1 MSIQNEISMAAASV
15 YGSKYDAATKELF
28 GHPEIIAPIL
38 RLVVPEYKNHSTEEV
53 IACIERESIQSDPV
67 DSSSKLAEKLTTEM
81 NSIGEKLIRYD
92 THFKARNPV
101 LSDERISVD
110 LHVDLEVQNDYR
122 PSNPSY
128 PVIRRA
134 VYYGAREISSQL
146 GILTNE
152 TNYAKLEKVYS
163 IWICNENIPKKLVNT
178 VSSYSIVKKDEVG
191 ITDEPDSDYDLLTV
205 ILIRRGSDS
214 SNNYELFDY
223 LNGIFSGNRDTIGK
237 YVDLDSNA
245 AVMEGVNEMTGLGES
260 LFSRGVQEGRL
271 EGKQEGRLEMLA
283 SLVRQNLLALA
294 DAAKQAGMT
303 EEEFAAKFM
312 ENHAE

>member
-1 MSIQNEISMAAASV
+1 MSIQNEISMAAARV

-67 DSSSKLAEKLTTEM
+67 DSSSRLAAEKLATEM

-110 LHVDLEVQNDYR
+110 LHVDMEVQNDYR

-128 PVIRRA
+128 PVIKRA

-146 GILTNE
+146 GILTSE

-237 YVDLDSNA
+237 YVDLDSNE
-245 AVMEGVNEMTGLGES
+245 AVMEGVNKMTGLGES
-260 LFSRGVQEGRL
+260 LFSRGVQEGR
-271 EGKQEGRLEMLA
+271 QEGRLEMLA

-294 DAAKQAGMT
+294 DAAGQAGMT

-312 ENHAE
+312 ENRAE